1 MELSQIGIARL
12 YLFALIL
19 GAALGFFFDLLRLPH
34 RFAQQSLDFG
44 KRKPAISLRKRRVVA
59 FVIVF
64 LEDFLFCVVAAVS
77 LILLFY
83 EVNNGK
89 VRPFAFFAA
98 GIGFVVYRLTLA
110 KPLRRLTERA
120 SRWIIRTMQSV
131 LRTLL
136 KPLRR
141 VYRVVKGMIGKR
153 LETLRAKTDR
163 QKRKRHT
170 AKMFALVETTAAG
183 LLPNDCVL
191 SMKKQISERRKDKRK
206 KYHGRKEKDAK
217 DHCAEQESPT

>member
-1 MELSQIGIARL
+1 MELSQTGIAKL

-19 GAALGFFFDLLRLPH
+19 GVALGFILDMLRLP
-34 RFAQQSLDFG
+34 RIFAQQTVDFG
-44 KRKPAISLRKRRVVA
+44 KQTPANSLRKRHIVA

-64 LEDFLFCVVAAVS
+64 LEDFLFCIAAAVS

-83 EVNNGK
+83 EQNNGK
-89 VRPFAFFAA
+89 VRPFAFLAA
-98 GIGFVVYRLTLA
+98 GIGFTLYRLTLA
-110 KPLRRLTERA
+110 KPIRRLTELIFQ
-120 SRWIIRTMQSV
+120 WIIRTMKTV
-131 LRTLL
+131 AHALL

-141 VYRVVKGMIGKR
+141 FYLAVSLVVKKR
-153 LETLRAKTDR
+153 LSAWRAIVER

-170 AKMFALVETTAAG
+170 AKIFALVETTAAG

-191 SMKKQISERRKDKRK
+191 SKKHFSERRKDKRK

-217 DHCAEQESPT
+217 NHRAEQESPT